1 VKYKEKFDKEMKGR
15 KPQFDLKNSKN
26 YQTMKDANILASEV
40 KYKGDLKKLH
50 KPVTDMSESLSMQHN
65 LSTSKLASDV
75 KYKEKHEKERGKA
88 MLDFET
94 PTYVTAMEAQ
104 HMQSEKTYK
113 KDFEESM
120 KGRNLSGL
128 EDTPA
133 SIHVRY
139 ATKIASE
146 KEYRRDLE
154 EGVKG
159 RGITGLEETPEML
172 RAKNATHILN
182 EREYKKSLAL
192 EIKGRGMLALATDT
206 PDFMRAKNAT
216 DILSQSKYKHTAE
229 MDRSSYTSVTDTPEI
244 IHAQQV
250 KNIVSKKKYREEAD
264 KTMSHYVQVVDT
276 PEMQRVRE
284 NQKNFSTVLYSDSFR
299 KQVQGKAA
307 FYLDT
312 PEMRRVKE
320 TQRNISAVRY
330 HEEFEKSKGSF
341 TPVVSDPITERVK
354 KNMQDFSDIN
364 YRGIQRRVVEMERRR
379 AAEHDQEST
388 TGKTLFFCPLSTDLR
403 VWRTN
408 PGSVFDYDPAEDNI
422 QSRSLHIMSVQA
434 QRRSREHSRS
444 TSALS
449 LSAGDEKSEASEN
462 VEHHLSQYSNGGFYT
477 VSTTGYK
484 QAKTTELPQQR
495 SSSVATQQTTVS
507 SVPSHPSTTGR
518 ACRAMYDYTGADADE
533 VSFKDGDTIVNVQT
547 IDEGWMYG
555 TVQRT
560 GKTGM
565 LPANYVEAI

>member
-1 VKYKEKFDKEMKGR
+1 
-15 KPQFDLKNSKN
+15 
-26 YQTMKDANILASEV
+26 
-40 KYKGDLKKLH
+40 
-50 KPVTDMSESLSMQHN
+50 
-65 LSTSKLASDV
+65 
-75 KYKEKHEKERGKA
+75 
-88 MLDFET
+88 
-94 PTYVTAMEAQ
+94 
-104 HMQSEKTYK
+104 
-113 KDFEESM
+113 
-120 KGRNLSGL
+120 
-128 EDTPA
+128 
-133 SIHVRY
+133 
-139 ATKIASE
+139 
-146 KEYRRDLE
+146 
-154 EGVKG
+154 
-159 RGITGLEETPEML
+159 
-172 RAKNATHILN
+172 
-182 EREYKKSLAL
+182 
-192 EIKGRGMLALATDT
+192 
-206 PDFMRAKNAT
+206 
-216 DILSQSKYKHTAE
+216 
-229 MDRSSYTSVTDTPEI
+229 
-244 IHAQQV
+244 
-250 KNIVSKKKYREEAD
+250 
-264 KTMSHYVQVVDT
+264 MSHYVQVVDT
-276 PEMQRVRE
+276 PEMHRVRE
-284 NQKNFSTVLYSDSFR
+284 NQKNFSSLQYQSDLKSSKGKVSVVKDTPEMLRVKENQKNFSSILYKEEVGTGTSLKDTPEMQRVKRTQQAISTVLYKENLGRGTPMDYTPEMERVKRNQEHISSVLYSDSFR

-354 KNMQDFSDIN
+354 KNTQDFSDIS

-379 AAEHDQEST
+379 AAEHDQET
-388 TGKTLFFCPLSTDLR
+388 TTDLR

-422 QSRSLHIMSVQA
+422 QSRSLHSMSVQA

-449 LSAGDEKSEASEN
+449 LSAGDEKSETSEN
-462 VEHHLSQYSNGGFYT
+462 VEHHLSQYSNGGFFT

-518 ACRAMYDYTGADADE
+518 ACRAVYDYTGADADE
-533 VSFKDGDTIVNVQT
+533 VSFKDGDAIVNVQA